1 MKKLIIITICFL
13 SFEALA
19 QDDNKG
25 KVFSTLFWNF
35 NSDFTKDASKKKAF
49 EIKRAYLGYNYKIDD
64 KLSTKITFDI
74 GKNSSGSSYTAFLN
88 RLHSVRP
95 ASFCLSAIFF
105 FCTGATAAQRVIR
118 ESELM
123 SDAVEVSHAAPSEGT

>member
-35 NSDFTKDASKKKAF
+35 NSDFTKDASKKKS
-49 EIKRAYLGYNYKIDD
+49 I
-64 KLSTKITFDI
+64 
-74 GKNSSGSSYTAFLN
+74 
-88 RLHSVRP
+88 
-95 ASFCLSAIFF
+95 
-105 FCTGATAAQRVIR
+105 
-118 ESELM
+118 
-123 SDAVEVSHAAPSEGT
+123 